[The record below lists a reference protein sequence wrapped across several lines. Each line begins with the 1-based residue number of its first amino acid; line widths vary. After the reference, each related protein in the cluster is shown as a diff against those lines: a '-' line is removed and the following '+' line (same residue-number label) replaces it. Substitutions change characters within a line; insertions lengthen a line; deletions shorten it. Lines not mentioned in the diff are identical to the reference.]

1 MREAVF
7 MGLAILGWAVAFA
20 QWILREPP
28 RPRRYIIPEDLRKK
42 HNFLKLKIKVIMA
55 QIDELIAEAENLKTQ
70 VAGLQEDLDAEQAQV
85 EDLLAQN
92 AETVEALN
100 ARIAELEAGAGDNPQ
115 IAEVIASL
123 KESVASI
130 STSRDDLKGTIADEP
145 EQP

>member
-1 MREAVF
+1 
-7 MGLAILGWAVAFA
+7 MGLAILGWALYAA
-20 QWILREPP
+20 HRILYEPN
-28 RPRRYIIPEDLRKK
+28 RLRKRTTPEDLRKT